1 MNLPFLPKSLRR
13 WSAGAAVLAALFVA
27 ACTCT
32 ICEGFHITKPS
43 ADQHLPAGD
52 VVVCVT
58 AVPGDFCYFPPKAYE
73 VTLDGLQS
81 RMVAADAN
89 PLCTTF
95 SGVGPGTH
103 VTDAWVMRNG
113 KRAEVSSVRFI
124 VDAPPPPPTPV
135 PTPVPTAMP
144 APPPPPPPPP
154 AEAEEMVKITQ
165 KGGYLEDIFFDL
177 DKFVIKPEYHERL
190 ERGAEWIKN
199 HPDTLVTIEGHC
211 DQRGSVKYNQIL
223 GEKRARVTR
232 DHMVKLGVDPARLTV
247 TSVGKEQ
254 LFDTGKDEKA
264 YASNRRAHF
273 IITKR

>member
-1 MNLPFLPKSLRR
+1 MKLPFLPKSLRR

-32 ICEGFHITKPS
+32 ICEGFHITKP
-43 ADQHLPAGD
+43 AAGEHLPAGN

-95 SGVGPGTH
+95 NGVGPGTH
-103 VTDAWVMRNG
+103 VADAWVMRNG

-144 APPPPPPPPP
+144 APPAPPPPPPP
-154 AEAEEMVKITQ
+154 VEEMVTITQ
-165 KGGYLEDIFFDL
+165 KGGYLEDIFFDFN
-177 DKFVIKPEYHERL
+177 KSAVKAEYHDRL
-190 ERGAEWIKN
+190 ARGTEWIKS
-199 HPDTLVTIEGHC
+199 HPDTQVTIEGHC
-211 DQRGSVKYNQIL
+211 DSRGASKANLIL
-223 GEKRARVTR
+223 GEKRAKATF
-232 DHMVKLGVDPARLTV
+232 DFLVKLGVDPARMRT
-247 TSVGKEQ
+247 TTVGKEQ
-254 LFDTGKDEKA
+254 PFDTGQNETA

>member
-1 MNLPFLPKSLRR
+1 MNLSFLSKSLRR
-13 WSAGAAVLAALFVA
+13 WNAGVAVLAALFVA

-32 ICEGFHITKPS
+32 ICEGFHITKPV
-43 ADQHLPAGD
+43 ADEHLPAGD
-52 VVVCVT
+52 VAVCVT

-95 SGVGPGTH
+95 NGVSPGTH
-103 VTDAWVMRNG
+103 VADAWVMRNG

-124 VDAPPPPPTPV
+124 VDAPPPMPAPV
-135 PTPVPTAMP
+135 PTPVPTPTPAPP
-144 APPPPPPPPP
+144 APPPPPAP
-154 AEAEEMVKITQ
+154 AEEITTITQ
-165 KGGYLEDIFFDL
+165 KGGYLEDIFFDFN
-177 DKFVIKPEYHERL
+177 KSAVKAEYHDRL
-190 ERGAEWIKN
+190 ARGAEWIKS

-211 DQRGSVKYNQIL
+211 DSRGTSKANLVL

-232 DHMVKLGVDPARLTV
+232 DFLVELGVDPARLTV
-247 TSVGKEQ
+247 TSVGEERP
-254 LFDTGKDEKA
+254 FDTGTTEAA
-264 YASNRRAHF
+264 YAKNRRAHF